1 MHKRNLIHII
11 IFLIGLSSFSQVTF
25 TTKLSKKQLG
35 LNERVKVEFSVDK
48 DGDNFIPPKFENFRI
63 VGGPSQS
70 IRNSWINGKRTYSK
84 TYSYFLSPIE
94 KGSFEIGQ
102 ASIEVEEEIY
112 KTLPVK
118 VIVTSAVD
126 KPTNPNDPN
135 YLADK
140 KIHLI
145 AELSNKNPYIN
156 EAVSVT
162 YKLYVSPDTGVD
174 NWREL
179 EAPRY
184 ADFWSNNIDI
194 KSLNVQNGTYKGE
207 PYRYVVLRRTLLYPQ
222 KTGRLKIEPLT
233 LDISVQVPSNR
244 RDFFGNLISSSVN
257 KTVSAGSSFINV
269 KPLPTDNKPN
279 DFSGA
284 VGDFNFEIKS
294 DKEELLVDEA
304 FQLSLIISGNGNF
317 NLFEDPKISLP
328 SSLEVYEPE
337 KISNV
342 SVKAGGIKGRVNN
355 KYTIVPNISGKY
367 TIPETKFSFFN
378 PKDKKYV
385 TIYSDP
391 IYIDVEG
398 NNKDSAP
405 KNDFN
410 DSNKINKIQLAQNQ
424 FASFKTKTKFSKI
437 EENIFFNSTLYW
449 LIFLSPFL
457 ICIIIVVFVKFL
469 KNYNSKKVD
478 KLKIA
483 KELTNKLLYESKGL
497 IGNKERFYES
507 IDKALTTYL
516 KSKLNL
522 DNSQLD
528 KKYISSGLREMKV
541 EKKQIDLLFN
551 VLENCQLARYTPLNI
566 EAMSED
572 YEKAKLFIEQLEK
585 VKNEK

>member
-1 MHKRNLIHII
+1 MHYRNLIHIT
-11 IFLIGLSSFSQVTF
+11 IFLIGFSSFSQVNF
-25 TTKLSKKQLG
+25 TTKLSKNRLG

-70 IRNSWINGKRTYSK
+70 IRNSWINGKRSYSK

-102 ASIEVEEEIY
+102 ASIEVEGEIY

-118 VIVTSAVD
+118 VTVTSAVD

-140 KIHLI
+140 KIHLV
-145 AELSNKNPYIN
+145 AELSNKSPFIN

-184 ADFWSNNIDI
+184 ANFWSNNIDI

-257 KTVSAGSSFINV
+257 KTVSAGSSFIDV
-269 KPLPTDNKPN
+269 KPLPIDNKPN

-294 DKEELLVDEA
+294 DKKSLLIDEA

-342 SVKAGGIKGRVNN
+342 SVRAGGMKGKVNN
-355 KYTIVPNISGKY
+355 KFTIVPNMPGKY
-367 TIPETKFSFFN
+367 TIPQTKFSFFN
-378 PKDKKYV
+378 PKVEEYI

-398 NNKDSAP
+398 VNKNSSSD
-405 KNDFN
+405 N
-410 DSNKINKIQLAQNQ
+410 DSNELNTTNKIQLAQNQ

-437 EENIFFNSTLYW
+437 GENIFFNSTAYW
-449 LIFLSPFL
+449 ILFSSPFL
-457 ICIIIVVFVKFL
+457 ICILIIVLVKFL
-469 KNYNSKKVD
+469 KIYNSKKID

-483 KELTNKLLYESKGL
+483 KGLTQKLLVESKGL
-497 IGNKERFYES
+497 IGNKEKFYES

-522 DNSQLD
+522 DNSQLNN
-528 KKYISSGLREMKV
+528 KYIHSRLQQMKV
-541 EKKQIDLLFN
+541 EKNLIDLLFN

-572 YEKAKLFIEQLEK
+572 YENAKLFIEQLEK